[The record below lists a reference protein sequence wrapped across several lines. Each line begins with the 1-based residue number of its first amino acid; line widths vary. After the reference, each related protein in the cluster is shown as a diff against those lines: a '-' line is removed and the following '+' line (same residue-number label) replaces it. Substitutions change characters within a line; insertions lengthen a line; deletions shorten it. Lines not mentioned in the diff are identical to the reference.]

1 MRDRLEERVDR
12 LAGTLERMR
21 LEEYLDHVSN
31 RRRLVMEHILYG
43 MARGFGFML
52 GFSILGAALVVILS
66 RLAIQNVPLI
76 GDFLAEVIAQAE
88 SMRR

>member
-1 MRDRLEERVDR
+1 MRASLEERVDR

-21 LEEYLDHVSN
+21 LEEYLDHVSD

-52 GFSILGAALVVILS
+52 GFSILGAAAVVIIS
-66 RLAIQNVPLI
+66 RIAAHNVPLI

-88 SMRR
+88 SVRR

>member
-1 MRDRLEERVDR
+1 MHADLEERIDR

-31 RRRLVMEHILYG
+31 RRRLVLEHILYG

-52 GFSILGAALVVILS
+52 GFSILGAAVVVILS
-66 RLAIQNVPLI
+66 RIAIQNVPLI

-88 SMRR
+88 LLRR

>member
-1 MRDRLEERVDR
+1 MRERLEERIDR

-21 LEEYLDHVSN
+21 LEEYLDHVSD
-31 RRRLVMEHILYG
+31 RRRLVKEHILYG

-52 GFSILGAALVVILS
+52 GFSILGAAVVVILG

-88 SMRR
+88 ALGR

>member
-1 MRDRLEERVDR
+1 MRDRLEERIDR

-31 RRRLVMEHILYG
+31 RKRLVLESILYG

-52 GFSILGAALVVILS
+52 GFSILGAAAVVILG
-66 RLAIQNVPLI
+66 RLAIRNVPLI

-88 SMRR
+88 TLR

>member
-1 MRDRLEERVDR
+1 MRDRLEERIDR

-43 MARGFGFML
+43 MARGLGFML

-88 SMRR
+88 TLRR

>member
-1 MRDRLEERVDR
+1 MRDRLEERIDR

-21 LEEYLDHVSN
+21 LEEYLDHVSD
-31 RRRLVMEHILYG
+31 RKRLVLEHMLYG

-52 GFSILGAALVVILS
+52 GFSILGAAVVVILS

-88 SMRR
+88 ALR

>member
-1 MRDRLEERVDR
+1 MRDKLEERIDR

-31 RRRLVMEHILYG
+31 RKRLVLENILYG

-52 GFSILGAALVVILS
+52 GFSVLGAAVVVILS
-66 RLAIQNVPLI
+66 KIAVDNIPLI
-76 GDFLAEVIAQAE
+76 GDFLAEVLAE
-88 SMRR
+88 AEMRR

>member
-1 MRDRLEERVDR
+1 MRDKLEERIDR

-31 RRRLVMEHILYG
+31 RKRLVFEHILYG

-52 GFSILGAALVVILS
+52 GFSILGAAVVVILS
-66 RLAIQNVPLI
+66 KIAVDNIPLI
-76 GDFLAEVIAQAE
+76 GDFLSEVLAEAE
-88 SMRR
+88 LRR